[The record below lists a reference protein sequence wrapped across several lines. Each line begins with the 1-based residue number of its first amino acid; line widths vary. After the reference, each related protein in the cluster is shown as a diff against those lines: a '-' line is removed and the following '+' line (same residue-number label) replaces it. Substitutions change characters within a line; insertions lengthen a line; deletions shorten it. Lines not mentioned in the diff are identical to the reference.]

1 MAVLAFPSPDLTP
14 DDETAIVAHATFRGG
29 DYCCRRETMEG
40 GRPAIALLNGK
51 HQLRGHVIKRHGV
64 YAILDPRGLTPC
76 SALGSWPTSG
86 SMADQPSSRSLPSPS
101 PHGR

>member
-1 MAVLAFPSPDLTP
+1 MVSMAVLAFPSPDLTS
-14 DDETAIVAHATFRGG
+14 DDETAIVAMLLRGG

-64 YAILDPRGLTPC
+64 YAILDPRGYAVLRTRQLADVLA
-76 SALGSWPTSG
+76 AL
-86 SMADQPSSRSLPSPS
+86 AR
-101 PHGR
+101 